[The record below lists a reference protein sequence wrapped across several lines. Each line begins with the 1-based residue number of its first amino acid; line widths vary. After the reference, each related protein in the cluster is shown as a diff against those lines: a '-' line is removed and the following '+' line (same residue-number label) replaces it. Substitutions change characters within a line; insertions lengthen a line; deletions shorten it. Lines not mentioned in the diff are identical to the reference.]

1 MKPHPPEVLRAF
13 PPLSQGLRRYQR
25 LVALC
30 IGLLLAPAWAHAQA
44 VALAGVLGSKA
55 LLVVNASPPKAVGA
69 GTNSKG

>member
-1 MKPHPPEVLRAF
+1 MKQHPPEALRAV
-13 PPLSQGLRRYQR
+13 PPRSQGMRRYQR

-69 GTNSKG
+69 GDEFQG